1 MSFWIVL
8 NTSPLPVGAA
18 ERIVVNHPGDKNAVI
33 AWLRGHRLHG
43 QSVLARGVKYTIQGP
58 LPTNDPTP
66 MLLAV
71 QPHLLNLSSAAVA
84 AALSSPH
91 GQAGQNAPD
100 SDVDNMGFQRLGDPS
115 LPLSAD
121 EAVFGDG
128 DDGTVTDIIQNGGT
142 MTEQR
147 RHQMGRDL

>member
-8 NTSPLPVGAA
+8 NTSPLPVGAP
-18 ERIVVNHPGDKNAVI
+18 ERIVVNHPGSKEAVI
-33 AWLRGHRLHG
+33 SWLRT
-43 QSVLARGVKYTIQGP
+43 QNVLPHNVRYTIQGP

-84 AALSSPH
+84 AALSAPR

-100 SDVDNMGFQRLGDPS
+100 SNVDSMGFQRLGDLS
-115 LPLSAD
+115 LPVSTD
-121 EAVFGDG
+121 EAVFGEV
-128 DDGTVTDIIQNGGT
+128 DDGTVTDIIHNGGS
-142 MTEQR
+142 MVEQQR
-147 RHQMGRDL
+147 PKLKRDF